1 MQMKH
6 SKNAT
11 KLQLKAFTL
20 TELLVVL
27 AIIGILLLIALP
39 NLMPLISK
47 TRSTDAKQNLTYIH
61 SLQKSWY
68 MEHSEYSSNLKEIGF
83 ELENAEEA
91 QYSYE
96 VSGSGATFK
105 ATATALTDF
114 DNDGQI
120 NVWEIDQKKN
130 LKEVTPD

>member
-1 MQMKH
+1 MH
-6 SKNAT
+6 SFMEKRFRN
-11 KLQLKAFTL
+11 KLPAFTL

-47 TRSTDAKQNLTYIH
+47 TRGTEAKQNLTYIH
-61 SLQKSWY
+61 SLEKSWY
-68 MEHSEYSSNLKEIGF
+68 MEHSKYTSDLKELGF
-83 ELENAEEA
+83 ELENPGEA
-91 QYSYE
+91 QYGYE
-96 VSGSGATFK
+96 IISASNSAFKVK
-105 ATATALTDF
+105 ATAKTDF

-120 NVWEIDQKKN
+120 NTWEIDQAKN

>member
-1 MQMKH
+1 MKVVW
-6 SKNAT
+6 K
-11 KLQLKAFTL
+11 KRIKGFTL

-47 TRSTDAKQNLTYIH
+47 TRSTEAKQNLTYIH
-61 SLQKSWY
+61 SLEKSWY
-68 MEHSEYSSNLKEIGF
+68 MEHSKYSPDLKELGF
-83 ELENAEEA
+83 ELENKQEA

-96 VSGSGATFK
+96 IVSSGTGFK
-105 ATATALTDF
+105 ATATANTDF

-120 NVWEIDQKKN
+120 NVWEIDQAKS
-130 LKEVTPD
+130 LKEITPD

>member
-1 MQMKH
+1 MRHIIHKRVDG
-6 SKNAT
+6 
-11 KLQLKAFTL
+11 FTL

-47 TRSTDAKQNLTYIH
+47 TRSTEAKQNLVYIH
-61 SLQKSWY
+61 SLEKAWY
-68 MEHSEYSSNLKEIGF
+68 MEHSKYSPDLKELGF
-83 ELENAEEA
+83 ELENSEEA
-91 QYSYE
+91 QYRYE
-96 VSGSGATFK
+96 ITSSGGSFK
-105 ATATALTDF
+105 ATATAITDF

-120 NVWEIDQKKN
+120 NVWEIDQLKN

>member
-1 MQMKH
+1 M
-6 SKNAT
+6 NRFLNR
-11 KLQLKAFTL
+11 KLPAFTL

-47 TRSTDAKQNLTYIH
+47 TRSTEAKQNLSYIH
-61 SLQKSWY
+61 SLEKSWY
-68 MEHSEYSSNLKEIGF
+68 MEHSKYTSDLRELGF

-96 VSGSGATFK
+96 VSAAGNASYKAR
-105 ATATALTDF
+105 ATAKTDF

-120 NVWEIDQKKN
+120 NVWEIDHEKN
-130 LKEVTPD
+130 LKEVIPD

>member
-1 MQMKH
+1 MNYSLNK
-6 SKNAT
+6 KV
-11 KLQLKAFTL
+11 KGFTL

-47 TRSTDAKQNLTYIH
+47 TRSTEAKQNLAYIH
-61 SLQKSWY
+61 SLEKSWY
-68 MEHSEYSSNLKEIGF
+68 MEHSKYSPDLKELGF
-83 ELENAEEA
+83 ELDNKEEA
-91 QYSYE
+91 QYRYE
-96 VSGSGATFK
+96 IVSSGPTFK
-105 ATATALTDF
+105 AVATALTDF

-120 NVWEIDQKKN
+120 NVWEIDQSKN

>member
-1 MQMKH
+1 MKKRFE
-6 SKNAT
+6 SK
-11 KLQLKAFTL
+11 LPAFTL

-47 TRSTDAKQNLTYIH
+47 TRSTEAKQNLTYIH
-61 SLQKSWY
+61 SLEKSWY
-68 MEHSEYSSNLKEIGF
+68 MEHSKYTSDLKELGF
-83 ELENAEEA
+83 ELDNPAEA

-96 VSGSGATFK
+96 ITAAGGASFKAK
-105 ATATALTDF
+105 ATAKSDF

-120 NVWEIDQKKN
+120 NVWEIDQAKN
-130 LKEVTPD
+130 LKEITPD

>member
-1 MQMKH
+1 MNSFFRKKYH
-6 SKNAT
+6 
-11 KLQLKAFTL
+11 AFTL

-47 TRSTDAKQNLTYIH
+47 SKSTEAKQNLTYIH
-61 SLQKSWY
+61 SLEKSWY
-68 MEHSEYSSNLKEIGF
+68 MEHSKYDADLKELGF
-83 ELENAEEA
+83 ELENPAEA

-96 VSGSGATFK
+96 IISASGSSFK
-105 ATATALTDF
+105 VRATAKTDF

-120 NVWEIDQKKN
+120 NVWEVDQDKN
-130 LKEVTPD
+130 LKEITPD

>member
-1 MQMKH
+1 MMKH
-6 SKNAT
+6 YFKRT
-11 KLQLKAFTL
+11 LRAFTL

-47 TRSTDAKQNLTYIH
+47 SKSTEAKQNLTYIH
-61 SLQKSWY
+61 SLEKSWY
-68 MEHSEYSSNLKEIGF
+68 MEHSKYNADLKELGF
-83 ELENAEEA
+83 ELENPGEA
-91 QYSYE
+91 QYSY
-96 VSGSGATFK
+96 VIISAGNGTFK
-105 ATATALTDF
+105 VSATAKSDF

-120 NVWEIDQKKN
+120 NVWEIDQDKN

>member
-1 MQMKH
+1 M
-6 SKNAT
+6 NRF
-11 KLQLKAFTL
+11 LQKKYHAFTL

-47 TRSTDAKQNLTYIH
+47 SKSTEAKQNLTYIH
-61 SLQKSWY
+61 SLEKSWY
-68 MEHSEYSSNLKEIGF
+68 MEHSKYSADLKELGF
-83 ELENAEEA
+83 ELENPTEA

-96 VSGSGATFK
+96 IISASTSSFK
-105 ATATALTDF
+105 VRATAKSDF

-120 NVWEIDQKKN
+120 NVWEVDQDKN

>member
-1 MQMKH
+1 MKKRFK
-6 SKNAT
+6 SK
-11 KLQLKAFTL
+11 LPAFTL

-47 TRSTDAKQNLTYIH
+47 TRSTEAKQNLTYIH
-61 SLQKSWY
+61 SLEKSWY
-68 MEHSEYSSNLKEIGF
+68 MEHSKYTSDLKELGF
-83 ELENAEEA
+83 ELDNPAEA

-96 VSGSGATFK
+96 ITVAGGASFKAK
-105 ATATALTDF
+105 ATAKSDF

-120 NVWEIDQKKN
+120 NVWEIDQAKT
-130 LKEVTPD
+130 LKEITPD

>member
-1 MQMKH
+1 MNSFQK
-6 SKNAT
+6 
-11 KLQLKAFTL
+11 KLRAFTL

-47 TRSTDAKQNLTYIH
+47 SKSTEAKQNLTYIQ
-61 SLQKSWY
+61 SLEKSWY
-68 MEHSEYSSNLKEIGF
+68 MEHSKYDADLKEIGF
-83 ELENAEEA
+83 ELENPAEA

-96 VSGSGATFK
+96 IISASNASFK
-105 ATATALTDF
+105 ARATAKTDF

-120 NVWEIDQKKN
+120 NVWEIDQDKN